1 MKKNLTPNKPKRP
14 VSGYIRFTSEL
25 RKQDPELKKM
35 SVGEASN
42 YFSKK
47 WAELS
52 QEEKQRLSDEYNE
65 EMVSYNEAFAK
76 YKLTDEYKSSLKK
89 GKKEKKKVSPYNVFM
104 AESYER
110 KKKEGSCEF
119 KEVAKEASQL
129 WNKLSEEDKE
139 KFKKKADEVN
149 EARKEKEN
157 KI

>member
-14 VSGYIRFTSEL
+14 SSAYIRYTSEL
-25 RKQDPELKKM
+25 RKADPEIKKM

-47 WAELS
+47 WAELP
-52 QEEKQRLSDEYNE
+52 QEEKKRLTDEYNE
-65 EMVSYNEAFAK
+65 EMVSYNEAFSA

-104 AESYER
+104 ADAYEK

-119 KEVAKEASQL
+119 KEVAKEASQQ

-139 KFKKKADEVN
+139 IFKKKADELN